1 MQRVV
6 QVRVKVDVQADR
18 RVLAWNDIHG
28 PARGVVYGL
37 LEEHDPALARSLH
50 DEGWGGHPL
59 KPVGVT
65 SPQFKGAPR
74 KRGVYTTSPQGSVWF
89 GSPVPEIA
97 AALVSALARRAEIV
111 WGDARLR
118 IQGFAVE
125 FGAPAPVAG
134 IVELE
139 TATPVVLRHE
149 GRELLPGDAHYIERL
164 EHNLTHKADILGL
177 PAPRGLRVLEAG
189 PRRRFTVRGAP
200 RIGAQVRV
208 AMEADP
214 RFVDAIRSWGLGL
227 DTVQGFGWIR

>member
-1 MQRVV
+1 MRM
-6 QVRVKVDVQADR
+6 RVDVLTDTPWLKWDDVHR
-18 RVLAWNDIHG
+18 

-111 WGDARLR
+111 WGAAHLR
-118 IQGFAVE
+118 VQGFTVE
-125 FGAPAPVAG
+125 VSAPGPTAG
-134 IVELE
+134 LVELE
-139 TATPVVLRHE
+139 TATPVVLRRE
-149 GRELLPGDAHYIERL
+149 GRELLPDDAHYVERL
-164 EHNLTHKADILGL
+164 EHNLTHKADVLGL
-177 PAPRGLRVLEAG
+177 PAPHRLRVLEAG

-200 RIGAQVRV
+200 RTGAQVRV
-208 AMEADP
+208 SMEADP